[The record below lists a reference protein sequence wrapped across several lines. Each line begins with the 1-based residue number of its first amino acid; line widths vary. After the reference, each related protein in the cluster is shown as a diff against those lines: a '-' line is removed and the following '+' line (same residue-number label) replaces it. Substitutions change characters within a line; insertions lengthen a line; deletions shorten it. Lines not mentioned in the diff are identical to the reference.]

1 MYLDRFFDCD
11 LDKLDE
17 LWLLLHQIQP
27 WVDDN
32 VWHDAVQVARV
43 DVSVMEL
50 RLRGPKKA

>member
-50 RLRGPKKA
+50 RLRGSKKA